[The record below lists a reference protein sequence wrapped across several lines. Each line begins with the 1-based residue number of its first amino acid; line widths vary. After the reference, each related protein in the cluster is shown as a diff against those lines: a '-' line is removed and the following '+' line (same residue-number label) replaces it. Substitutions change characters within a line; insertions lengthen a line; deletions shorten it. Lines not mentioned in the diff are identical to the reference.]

1 MKGKIIKTTRGVQ
14 VGKAT
19 LLSFTWAGN
28 LPHAVHSRS
37 PLCHPTYFSFISLKR
52 MSLENS
58 ETGCVNRATMTN
70 YGAEMLRKSDIWRW
84 QAAPEN
90 KVRLRR
96 KKQLQRRRCGQ
107 VCAESSLAIL
117 TICLP
122 GEDWTNLGER
132 GGNPLGVCLVQS
144 EAWYGLKSLE
154 NGGAAWVVL
163 QAVMRSLAVS

>member
-1 MKGKIIKTTRGVQ
+1 
-14 VGKAT
+14 
-19 LLSFTWAGN
+19 
-28 LPHAVHSRS
+28 
-37 PLCHPTYFSFISLKR
+37 
-52 MSLENS
+52 
-58 ETGCVNRATMTN
+58 MTN

-122 GEDWTNLGER
+122 VEDGTNPGER

-144 EAWYGLKSLE
+144 EA
-154 NGGAAWVVL
+154 
-163 QAVMRSLAVS
+163 